1 MHTRATYRTNFGF
14 KDRIERRSNSLHL
27 VDLDTGDPI
36 LRSQD
41 EVEQTIFRCS
51 LAIKKQR
58 RSIADANVASRTQST
73 QSTWSQTPEIG
84 CAYRLPLMAMS

>member
-1 MHTRATYRTNFGF
+1 MHTRATYQTNFGF
-14 KDRIERRSNSLHL
+14 KDRIERLPLHL

-41 EVEQTIFRCS
+41 KIEQTIFRCS
-51 LAIKKQR
+51 LAIKKQQ

-73 QSTWSQTPEIG
+73 WSQTPEIV
-84 CAYRLPLMAMS
+84 LFV